1 MMKKMK
7 LTLAVLLLVLTTVI
21 NGQTTITLYP
31 EHAEATISKEIYGH
45 FAEHLGRCIYGGI
58 FVGEDSDIPNTRG
71 FRDDVTGA
79 LIDMKIP
86 LLRWPGG
93 CFADTYNW
101 KDGIGPREERPSM
114 VNVHWGGVTE
124 DNSFGTHEFLDFCE
138 LINAEPYI
146 NVNVGSGTVREASE
160 WIEYVTSSNISPMTD
175 LRKKN
180 GREEPWDVKYWGI
193 GNENWGC
200 GGDMTP
206 EYYSDIY
213 RNYAS
218 YARGAIYK
226 IACGASDSDYN
237 WTDVLMKK
245 MQGKRNLMQGLSLH
259 HYTITHNWIRKGSAT
274 DFDENEWF
282 TTLNKTLVMDELI
295 QKHSTIMDK
304 YDPEKR
310 IGLIVDEWGNWFDVE
325 PGTNPGFLYQQNTL
339 RDALVA
345 GINLNIFNSHADRV
359 KMANIAQ
366 TINVL
371 QSVIL
376 TRDDEMVLTPTYY
389 VFKMFSVH
397 QDAKSVPA
405 NVKTGKYEMDGESVP
420 TVNVSASAKDGVV
433 SITLCNLN
441 PNQSESVELSVPG
454 GEYSAASG
462 QIITAKTMNAYNDFG
477 KDELVSINDFEVG
490 KPKNGKLQLEL
501 PSKSVVLVQLK

>member
-1 MMKKMK
+1 MK
-7 LTLAVLLLVLTTVI
+7 LTLAFLFVI
-21 NGQTTITLYP
+21 STSILYGQTTITLFP
-31 EHAEATISKEIYGH
+31 DQAETKINKEIYGH

-58 FVGEDSDIPNTRG
+58 YVGENSDIPNTRG

-114 VNVHWGGVTE
+114 VNVHWGNVTE
-124 DNSFGTHEFLDFCE
+124 DNSFGTHEFLEFCE

-180 GREEPWDVKYWGI
+180 GREEPWEVKYWGI

-200 GGDMTP
+200 GGNMTP
-206 EYYSDIY
+206 EYYADVY
-213 RNYAS
+213 RNFAS
-218 YARGAIYK
+218 YAGGAEYK
-226 IACGASDSDYN
+226 IACGASDFDYN
-237 WTDVLMKK
+237 WTDVLMSK
-245 MQGKRNLMQGLSLH
+245 MQSKKNLMQGLSLH
-259 HYTITHNWIRKGSAT
+259 YYTVTHDWAKKGSAT
-274 DFDENEWF
+274 DFDEEEWF
-282 TTLNKTLVMDELI
+282 TTLSKTLLMDELI

-310 IGLIVDEWGNWFDVE
+310 VGLIVDEWGNWFDVE

-345 GINLNIFNSHADRV
+345 GINLNIFNNHADRV
-359 KMANIAQ
+359 KMSNIAQ

-376 TRDDEMVLTPTYY
+376 TKDDEMVLTPTYY
-389 VFKMFSVH
+389 VFKMYSVH
-397 QDAKSVPA
+397 QDATLIPA
-405 NVKTGKYEMDGESVP
+405 NIKSGKYEIEGKSIP
-420 TVNVSASAKDGVV
+420 TINASASSKNGVV
-433 SITLCNLN
+433 SITLCNLD
-441 PNQSESVELSVPG
+441 PNKSENIVISVPQ
-454 GEYSAASG
+454 GEFASASG
-462 QIITAKTMNAYNDFG
+462 QVITAENMNDFNDFG
-477 KDELVSINDFEVG
+477 ERESVSLMEFNVP
-490 KPKNGKLQLEL
+490 KPKDGKLAIEL
-501 PSKSVVLVQLK
+501 PSKSVVLIQMK